1 MNSVNFMDAMNSGK
15 RFRPLGYGKNNPEI
29 WFEMR
34 QDSDFLGEKVLYHV
48 DDNAGDSSYGQ
59 IVLGDINGQFELE
72 EREVTLS
79 ETEFE
84 ILWKYY
90 ESCSDT
96 EDPKEV
102 MRNLL
107 FKTSRS

>member
-48 DDNAGDSSYGQ
+48 DDNAGGAPEGTA
-59 IVLGDINGQFELE
+59 VLSTGEGGGTKFLREDGDNTCSWQVPGGGGDLLAANN
-72 EREVTLS
+72 LS
-79 ETEFE
+79 DVF
-84 ILWKYY
+84 II
-90 ESCSDT
+90 
-96 EDPKEV
+96 
-102 MRNLL
+102 
-107 FKTSRS
+107 